1 MGYGRVTVK
10 MAMSADGRTAMAS
23 GESQWITGEKARAD
37 VQAWRACS
45 DVILTGSGT
54 VKADDCS
61 LTLGPATTAWIQMIG
76 RER

>member
-61 LTLGPATTAWIQMIG
+61 LTLGPATTAWI
-76 RER
+76 